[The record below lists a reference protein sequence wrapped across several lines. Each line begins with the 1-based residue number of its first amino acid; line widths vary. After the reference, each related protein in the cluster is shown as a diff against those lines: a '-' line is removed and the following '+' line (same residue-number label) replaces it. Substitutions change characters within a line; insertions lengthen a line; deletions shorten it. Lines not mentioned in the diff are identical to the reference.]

1 MKKSTIV
8 IVTILMGVC
17 FIILFVL
24 QLSYL
29 REVID
34 MRREQFSES
43 VNRSITRV
51 SHNMEFEETRRGLIN
66 DAKNYI
72 RSSEKVSKRD
82 TMIPQLNNAQAVN
95 THMKK
100 DTTTAPMLETMP
112 GMPSEKL
119 TGEMLHQPPFP
130 KNTIT
135 KEMQDVIKKRY
146 VYQYKKLNEV
156 VYMLLSETDKRPINE
171 RIDFRDLDRCL
182 KFELANNGINIP
194 YHFRLLDHN
203 GKEIFRCSDY
213 SSDGEDHA
221 VARILFPK
229 R

>member
-119 TGEMLHQPPFP
+119 TG
-130 KNTIT
+130 
-135 KEMQDVIKKRY
+135 
-146 VYQYKKLNEV
+146 
-156 VYMLLSETDKRPINE
+156 
-171 RIDFRDLDRCL
+171 
-182 KFELANNGINIP
+182 
-194 YHFRLLDHN
+194 
-203 GKEIFRCSDY
+203 
-213 SSDGEDHA
+213 
-221 VARILFPK
+221 
-229 R
+229 